1 MCATHADANL
11 ADEDTQTGQGNSSR
25 AASDAPASSGHGLA
39 KATKRVKRSRS
50 VTPEGGL
57 AAYQQN
63 WSDFDSGQA
72 VLKTEPVKSEW
83 QGFATSRNDDP
94 GASQAEPAYNATGV
108 PSMHAAA
115 AASNGKLGPSSSHAV
130 QELQPDDKSQIKPTR
145 LKVKLKFKPS

>member
-1 MCATHADANL
+1 MHADANL
-11 ADEDTQTGQGNSSR
+11 ADEDTQTGQGDSSR
-25 AASDAPASSGHGLA
+25 AASDAHASSGHGVA

-57 AAYQQN
+57 AAHQHN
-63 WSDFDSGQA
+63 WSDLDSGQP

-94 GASQAEPAYNATGV
+94 GASHAEPAYNATGA
-108 PSMHAAA
+108 PSWHATTIAPN
-115 AASNGKLGPSSSHAV
+115 SKVESSSSHAV
-130 QELQPDDKSQIKPTR
+130 QDMQPDDKSQMKPTR